1 MKSTICRTKS
11 ALDGGQERPL
21 GTEAAFGL
29 HGAVSEVESVDRA
42 FCLVHTLLALHDLAL
57 GNEVWGF
64 RM

>member
-1 MKSTICRTKS
+1 MPWIE
-11 ALDGGQERPL
+11 AQEWPL

-42 FCLVHTLLALHDLAL
+42 FCVVHTLLPLHDLVL

>member
-1 MKSTICRTKS
+1 MQETKRLRVPWME
-11 ALDGGQERPL
+11 AQEWLL

-29 HGAVSEVESVDRA
+29 YGPVSEVESVDRA

>member
-1 MKSTICRTKS
+1 M
-11 ALDGGQERPL
+11 QETEGLKVPWIEAQEWPL

-29 HGAVSEVESVDRA
+29 HGAVSEVESIDRT
-42 FCLVHTLLALHDLAL
+42 FCVVHTLLALHDLAL